1 MRASLTEQ
9 RMFLSAAAACS
20 VLSRQVL
27 VFIVTHRVQT
37 NHNNDARP
45 AVSAGEEGIK
55 HGDVIAA
62 DDQTNRDKHF
72 DWTAAC

>member
-1 MRASLTEQ
+1 M
-9 RMFLSAAAACS
+9 
-20 VLSRQVL
+20 L

-37 NHNNDARP
+37 NHSNDARP